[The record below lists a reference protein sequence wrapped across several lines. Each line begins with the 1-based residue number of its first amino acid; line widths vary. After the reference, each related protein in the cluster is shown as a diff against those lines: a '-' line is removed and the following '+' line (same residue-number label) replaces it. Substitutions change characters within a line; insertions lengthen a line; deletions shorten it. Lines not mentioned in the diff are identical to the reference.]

1 MIFDNRWMIV
11 GRLTTSSPL
20 HIGNGDITDDRKS
33 LVSKK
38 RDPTGNIV
46 EERIEVTAIGTDRNG
61 RPYIPGSSL
70 KGNLRALASM
80 LQLPTAE
87 ELFGSED
94 PELKTSV
101 GGKAEFY
108 DAQAIQNSPSFTY
121 SPPHWEAARMTG
133 VTASVALDRL
143 TKTASEERL
152 FHQEFVPPGVSFEV
166 VISGQNFS
174 EAELIDL
181 LWLLNGFNS
190 GTAKL
195 GAGTGNGGGLMRW
208 ELTDLKRMTKA
219 DVADWL
225 EKGAMMTGYAA
236 LDSIS
241 ASERQT
247 LVAKASSLRSITTQ
261 LDTLTINVRLDF
273 QSNFLVNDPSRTGKL
288 DQGKAGHEPLLN
300 AYGKL
305 LLPASS
311 MRGAFRSQA
320 EKIVRTI
327 GNEQCACYLNDR
339 GMRKA
344 CTAIDGSKELNQE
357 LKRLCPICQLFGAA
371 GWRAP
376 IKFSDFTS
384 TDAVREDELFQQEFV
399 AIDRFTGGGAEQKK
413 FNARSVYRPSLS
425 GTISLELNRVSKFAA
440 DGWPLGLLTLVL
452 RDLIEGDVRLGLGAA
467 KGYGTAQLT
476 IESVGLLERDACPDA
491 LKKSFSSQQWQSL
504 NIVNAPDTHMQ
515 EILRQWVTELATRV
529 QHEGANQ

>member
-1 MIFDNRWMIV
+1 MIFDNRWMII
-11 GRLTTSSPL
+11 GRLITSSPL
-20 HIGNGDITDDRKS
+20 HIGNGGITDDRKS

-38 RDPTGNIV
+38 RDPAGNIV
-46 EERIEVTAIGTDRNG
+46 EEQIEVTAIGTDRNG

-80 LQLPTAE
+80 WLLSTAE

-94 PELKTSV
+94 PEIKTSV

-108 DAQAIQNSPSFTY
+108 DARAIQDSPSFTH
-121 SPPHWEAARMTG
+121 SPPHWEATRMTG
-133 VTASVALDRL
+133 VTASVTLDRM

-174 EAELIDL
+174 EAELTDL

-195 GAGTGNGGGLMRW
+195 GAGTGNGGGLMHW
-208 ELTDLKRMTKA
+208 ELTDLKQMTKA
-219 DVADWL
+219 GVADWL
-225 EKGAMMTGYAA
+225 AKGAKTTGYAA

-241 ASERQT
+241 ASERQR
-247 LVAKASSLRSITTQ
+247 LVAKASSLRPTTTQ

-288 DQGKAGHEPLLN
+288 DEGKAGHEPLLN
-300 AYGKL
+300 ADGKL

-320 EKIVRTI
+320 EKIIRTI
-327 GNEQCACYLNDR
+327 GNEQSACYLNDR
-339 GMRKA
+339 GMRKP
-344 CTAIDGSKELNQE
+344 CTAIDGSKELDQE

-376 IKFSDFTS
+376 IRFSDFTS
-384 TDAVREDELFQQEFV
+384 TDAVLEDELFQQEFV

-425 GTISLELNRVSKFAA
+425 GTISLELSRASKFAA

-467 KGYGTAQLT
+467 KGYGAARLT
-476 IESVGLLERDACPDA
+476 IQSINLPIWDICPDV

-504 NIVNAPDTHMQ
+504 SAASAPDTHTQ
-515 EILRQWVTELATRV
+515 SILKQWVTELATHV
-529 QHEGANQ
+529 QRAGANQ